1 MFSPSMDSARD
12 AGGVAG
18 TVLIPMR
25 FVWPYG
31 GRSVYLSG
39 TFTRSVFCRLLQLN
53 LSAISTLL
61 VNKVILLS
69 YLLCWILPNSFR
81 FEGGLNFYKCRHWK
95 AAQLC
100 FKLFIAWPLAIIRSV
115 CSSVLVLDVD

>member
-18 TVLIPMR
+18 AVLIPMR

-39 TFTRSVFCRLLQLN
+39 SFTR
-53 LSAISTLL
+53 
-61 VNKVILLS
+61 
-69 YLLCWILPNSFR
+69 
-81 FEGGLNFYKCRHWK
+81 
-95 AAQLC
+95 
-100 FKLFIAWPLAIIRSV
+100 
-115 CSSVLVLDVD
+115 